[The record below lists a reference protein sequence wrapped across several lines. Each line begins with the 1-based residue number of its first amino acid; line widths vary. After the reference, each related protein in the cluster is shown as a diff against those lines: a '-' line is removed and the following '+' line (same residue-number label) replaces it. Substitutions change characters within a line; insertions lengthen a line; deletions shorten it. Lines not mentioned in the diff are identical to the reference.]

1 MRALF
6 LAAAAVAATF
16 TASASAKGPID
27 PIAFFTGRSHGE
39 AKLKV
44 LLQSPKTVTVES
56 IGKRG
61 KNGTLIL
68 DQRVR
73 EEGKDAK
80 SRRWVLRRV
89 GPGRY
94 TGTLTDA
101 VGPVV
106 VTSDAQAVHIRY
118 EMKDGLQVEQT
129 LTPQER
135 GRVMDNQMHVRKLGL
150 VVATLH
156 ERIEKR

>member
-1 MRALF
+1 MRVWTVAAA
-6 LAAAAVAATF
+6 LAATLPSAAT
-16 TASASAKGPID
+16 AKGPID

-39 AKLKV
+39 ATLKV
-44 LLQSPKTVTVES
+44 LLQPTTTVTVES

-61 KNGTLIL
+61 RNGTLIL

-73 EEGKDAK
+73 QEGKEAK
-80 SRRWVLRRV
+80 SRRWVLRRLA
-89 GPGRY
+89 PGRY
-94 TGTLTDA
+94 TGTLSDA
-101 VGPVV
+101 VGPVT
-106 VTSDAQAVHIRY
+106 VTSDTQAVQIRY

-135 GRVMDNQMHVRKLGL
+135 GRVMDNLMRVRKLGL
-150 VVATLH
+150 IVATLQ

>member
-1 MRALF
+1 MRVWTVAAA
-6 LAAAAVAATF
+6 LAATLPSAAT
-16 TASASAKGPID
+16 AKGPID

-39 AKLKV
+39 ATLKV
-44 LLQSPKTVTVES
+44 LLQPTTTVTVES

-61 KNGTLIL
+61 RNGTLIL

-73 EEGKDAK
+73 QEGKEAK
-80 SRRWVLRRV
+80 SRRWVLRRLA
-89 GPGRY
+89 PGRY
-94 TGTLTDA
+94 TGTLSDA
-101 VGPVV
+101 VGPVT
-106 VTSDAQAVHIRY
+106 VTSDTQAVHIRY

-135 GRVMDNQMHVRKLGL
+135 GRVMDNLMRVRKLGL
-150 VVATLH
+150 IVATLQ